1 MEVTSKEQKRAEQL
15 LQSQHIGLHQIKSF
29 SFMKRYHQVPRKS
42 NLAAKDKYG
51 PGILTLHLKEG
62 KEKAIYLPPFRHPS
76 SVIRYLV
83 SLEIPFDNYAPRER
97 TVAEVPTETYQR
109 PSLYM
114 FWFFVL
120 FLMFLILGYY
130 SISGNVWW
138 GFIPA
143 TISFA
148 LSLFFIS
155 MLMTRFCYLTLDN
168 NGLIIHSV
176 GRTIRYPYQ
185 NLRKVNFDFA
195 REQNFTHVMEL
206 LDNDY
211 RYRLFYIGRVSRK
224 KLNEIVERLQQ
235 AGVDATCSLNDN
247 KRFFQDTYISH

>member
-62 KEKAIYLPPFRHPS
+62 KRKSNLSASFPSPFLGS
-76 SVIRYLV
+76 SATWI
-83 SLEIPFDNYAPRER
+83 SQEIPFDNYAPRER

-120 FLMFLILGYY
+120 FLIFLILGYY
-130 SISGNVWW
+130 SISGR

-143 TISFA
+143 IISFA

-185 NLRKVNFDFA
+185 NLRKSKLRLCPRTEFHA
-195 REQNFTHVMEL
+195 RHGIAGQRLPLPSVL
-206 LDNDY
+206 Y
-211 RYRLFYIGRVSRK
+211 RKGF
-224 KLNEIVERLQQ
+224 EEE
-235 AGVDATCSLNDN
+235 TE
-247 KRFFQDTYISH
+247 

>member
-62 KEKAIYLPPFRHPS
+62 KEKVIYLPPFRHPS

-83 SLEIPFDNYAPRER
+83 SQEIPFDNYAPRER

-120 FLMFLILGYY
+120 FLILFHQWQGLHPGYHFVC
-130 SISGNVWW
+130 IK
-138 GFIPA
+138 
-143 TISFA
+143 SFFHQHA
-148 LSLFFIS
+148 DDPLL
-155 MLMTRFCYLTLDN
+155 LPD
-168 NGLIIHSV
+168 V
-176 GRTIRYPYQ
+176 GQ
-185 NLRKVNFDFA
+185 
-195 REQNFTHVMEL
+195 
-206 LDNDY
+206 
-211 RYRLFYIGRVSRK
+211 
-224 KLNEIVERLQQ
+224 
-235 AGVDATCSLNDN
+235 
-247 KRFFQDTYISH
+247 

>member
-62 KEKAIYLPPFRHPS
+62 KEKVIYLPSFRHPS

-83 SLEIPFDNYAPRER
+83 SQEIPFDNYAPGER

-120 FLMFLILGYY
+120 FLIFLILGYY

-143 TISFA
+143 IIS
-148 LSLFFIS
+148 LSL
-155 MLMTRFCYLTLDN
+155 
-168 NGLIIHSV
+168 IH
-176 GRTIRYPYQ
+176 I
-185 NLRKVNFDFA
+185 
-195 REQNFTHVMEL
+195 
-206 LDNDY
+206 
-211 RYRLFYIGRVSRK
+211 
-224 KLNEIVERLQQ
+224 
-235 AGVDATCSLNDN
+235 
-247 KRFFQDTYISH
+247 